1 MFFSMVGRSGGKWH
15 SIPQDVL
22 GSDVLVVSAVMVLL
36 NVGGCRD
43 DRQA

>member
-1 MFFSMVGRSGGKWH
+1 
-15 SIPQDVL
+15 VL